1 MEFNIPV
8 QLSEEER
15 KRICEI
21 TKLIEDSQK
30 NSNSKYSKD
39 MFDMKR
45 NSYTPI
51 FINNKVYKLE
61 NNNELLEELL
71 QLIKARTSEI
81 MIDGLREK
89 VINSQAE
96 IKMNKKTLEE
106 IESSII
112 KKYARWNRNYYI

>member
-1 MEFNIPV
+1 
-8 QLSEEER
+8 
-15 KRICEI
+15 
-21 TKLIEDSQK
+21 
-30 NSNSKYSKD
+30 

-112 KKYARWNRNYYI
+112 KK